1 MDNLPKGTLIFV
13 GTVLLSLVG
22 FFIRSYYTDSKQLYE
37 EINKTQL
44 DILQKQSVIV
54 TQLEYLSATL
64 NSQTKQVSDLA
75 IRTNTLEIKIANLE
89 KEKCKYGIQ

>member
-22 FFIRSYYTDSKQLYE
+22 FFIRSYYTDTKQLYE
-37 EINKTQL
+37 EMNKTQL

-54 TQLEYLSATL
+54 TQLEYLSSTL
-64 NSQTKQVSDLA
+64 SNQTKQVNDLA
-75 IRTNTLEIKIANLE
+75 LRTNTLEIKVNNLE
-89 KEKCKYGIQ
+89 KEKCK

>member
-22 FFIRSYYTDSKQLYE
+22 FFIRSYYTDTKQLYE
-37 EINKTQL
+37 EMNKTQL

-54 TQLEYLSATL
+54 TQLEYLSSTL
-64 NSQTKQVSDLA
+64 SSQTKQVSDLA
-75 IRTNTLEIKIANLE
+75 LRTNTLEIKVNNLE
-89 KEKCKYGIQ
+89 KEKCK

>member
-75 IRTNTLEIKIANLE
+75 IRTNTLEVKINNLE
-89 KEKCKYGIQ
+89 KEKCK

>member
-13 GTVLLSLVG
+13 GTILLSLVG

-54 TQLEYLSATL
+54 TQLEYLSSTL

-75 IRTNTLEIKIANLE
+75 IRTNTLEIKMHTLE
-89 KEKCKYGIQ
+89 KETCK

>member
-37 EINKTQL
+37 EMNKTQL

-54 TQLEYLSATL
+54 TQLEYLSSTL
-64 NSQTKQVSDLA
+64 NNQTKQVSDLA
-75 IRTNTLEIKIANLE
+75 LRTNTLEIKVNNLE
-89 KEKCKYGIQ
+89 KEKCK

>member
-1 MDNLPKGTLIFV
+1 MDNLPKGTLICV

-75 IRTNTLEIKIANLE
+75 IRTNTLEVKINNLE
-89 KEKCKYGIQ
+89 KEKCKK

>member
-75 IRTNTLEIKIANLE
+75 IRTNTLEVKIINLE
-89 KEKCKYGIQ
+89 KEKCKK

>member
-22 FFIRSYYTDSKQLYE
+22 FFIRSYYTDTKQLYE
-37 EINKTQL
+37 EMNKTQL

-54 TQLEYLSATL
+54 TQLEYLSSTL
-64 NSQTKQVSDLA
+64 SNQTKQVSDLA
-75 IRTNTLEIKIANLE
+75 LRTNTLEIKVNNLE
-89 KEKCKYGIQ
+89 KEKCK

>member
-75 IRTNTLEIKIANLE
+75 IRTNTLEVKITNLE
-89 KEKCKYGIQ
+89 KEKCKK